1 LNLSLMISAAN
12 EKPTARATGGGLMSA
27 WIKKKFL
34 DQQPPRASAHAC
46 TTTTST
52 TTHGTKIGDV

>member
-1 LNLSLMISAAN
+1 MISAAN

-52 TTHGTKIGDV
+52 TTHGTKIGDF